1 MDRTTFSTDGTG
13 NQGGEIAAWTVTE
26 NATPVAPG
34 APAAAAGG
42 TTVTVDADDESDLLV
57 GDEYTLTD
65 TEYGTVSG
73 RITNANLGP
82 LGVSIT
88 GDNPI
93 SRLSA
98 VRTVPPGGSPFN
110 EISRVVE
117 QGYIYAP
124 ADFFTGAGDYL
135 YSLTRSPS
143 LVARFDKDM
152 NYIYSFGGEGSGV
165 NQFSFDFQRSQG
177 AYDFQADEIY
187 IADTNNN
194 RIKVIDPVTLLSK
207 RQFSVTNPSGLTIH
221 KGEILTRSGT
231 NTLRYSKAGV
241 LLGTFTTNNAL
252 AYVTKIYSAGDYVI
266 LSNGTQAASYDGS
279 GNLFALSAPRATYY
293 WARPASAYSA
303 GILYLTWGEDE
314 SNSQRGVQML
324 STPDLRPIGRVGPTY
339 TGTIWVVTAA
349 LTFNSEGEGYLYVET
364 DPTIVTNP
372 VSIFTGPAPTPKLST
387 LMQRYINS
395 LNAEITLDYQATIDP
410 YIAAP
415 GWTDSVWTKLNELC
429 VAYNVEIAMVD
440 DVLTVR
446 DVGSADLN
454 VEDMTPVS
462 KQVSLDGASRYV
474 DIPYTNARAGVGTV
488 YDAALDGSGRVFE
501 VAVRETK
508 TEILTTTNYPVALQQ
523 PQRVNTFRPE
533 PGQYY
538 LIASDGLPV
547 AAGQFEDY
555 GGSVSVSI
563 GTDPGTLEVRLVGPI
578 RPIPGV
584 DGPFRLAISDGDN
597 VYPTFS
603 VIGTG
608 VFTAPKTLNLSTG
621 ADWDLVTS
629 ETSSTASA
637 NLFIGS
643 YAQAFDRGLWTAAD
657 AAGPN
662 LNLTFSIS
670 YEDSNGFG
678 LTTGSM
684 FEAYNSIWRVTSV
697 SFGIASV
704 SVNAVP
710 HTTIGDVDPLWAGET
725 IGDFEAAWAGRKM
738 KDFRVRPLDRTV
750 D

>member
-13 NQGGEIAAWTVTE
+13 NQGGEIAAWAVTE

-57 GDEYTLTD
+57 GDEYALTD

-98 VRTVPPGGSPFN
+98 VRTVPPGGVQLGGSVFKDQ
-110 EISRVVE
+110 S
-117 QGYIYAP
+117 YIYSP
-124 ADFFTGAGDYL
+124 SGLFTGKNDDI
-135 YSLTRSPS
+135 YSLTNSPS
-143 LVARFDKDM
+143 FVARFDSEM
-152 NYIYSFGGEGSGV
+152 NYLGSLGGNGSGDNQYSFHPSY
-165 NQFSFDFQRSQG
+165 SQG
-177 AYDFQADEIY
+177 IYDFEADEIY

-194 RIKVIDPVTLLSK
+194 RIKVIDPVTLLFK
-207 RQFSVTNPSGLTIH
+207 RQFSVTGPSGITFYR
-221 KGEILTRSGT
+221 GEVITRSGT
-231 NTLRYSKAGV
+231 NLVRYSKSGTYLGVFAASATLNPVGKIFTDGVYLLTSEGSYAYSYNSSGTFIARSPQNFGSSANPASYYSNGVMYVTRGSGDFARTRDYWMLTVPEMKVIGVIGSPRVLGGGFGQPSALAVGQNGV
-241 LLGTFTTNNAL
+241 LYSYFEANPLVSNN
-252 AYVTKIYSAGDYVI
+252 
-266 LSNGTQAASYDGS
+266 
-279 GNLFALSAPRATYY
+279 
-293 WARPASAYSA
+293 
-303 GILYLTWGEDE
+303 
-314 SNSQRGVQML
+314 
-324 STPDLRPIGRVGPTY
+324 PIELVNGPTPQPP
-339 TGTIWVVTAA
+339 
-349 LTFNSEGEGYLYVET
+349 LS
-364 DPTIVTNP
+364 D
-372 VSIFTGPAPTPKLST
+372 IF
-387 LMQRYINS
+387 QNYIDS
-395 LNAEITLDYQATIDP
+395 LNAGLTLDYQASIDP

-446 DVGSADLN
+446 DVGSARLN

-523 PQRVNTFRPE
+523 PQRVNTFQPG

-608 VFTAPKTLNLSTG
+608 VFTDPKTLNLSTG

-629 ETSSTASA
+629 ETSSTAAA
-637 NLFIGS
+637 NIFIGS

-662 LNLTFSIS
+662 LNLTFSVS

-684 FEAYNSIWRVTSV
+684 FETYNSIWRVTSV
-697 SFGIASV
+697 SFGVASV

-710 HTTIGDVDPLWAGET
+710 HTTIGDVDPLWVGET
-725 IGDFEAAWAGRKM
+725 VGDFEAAWAGRKM